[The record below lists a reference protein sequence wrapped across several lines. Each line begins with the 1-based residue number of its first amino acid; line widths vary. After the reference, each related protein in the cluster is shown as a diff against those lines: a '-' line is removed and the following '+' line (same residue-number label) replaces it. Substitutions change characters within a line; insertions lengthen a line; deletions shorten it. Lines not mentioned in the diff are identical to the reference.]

1 MPRHSPTMA
10 PGPNPLHF
18 KEILEDAMRY
28 AITMTTTPAKYNALW
43 PARARPED
51 VSAVARRITNP
62 SSQTP
67 IAEKNPAETAPA
79 VAGGRSAPRPGVRYW
94 SMLGPLKSGAGDGAA
109 AGAGGAA
116 SRGGAMWSRIAPMKY
131 RSVASPPTI
140 NITNTPDEGIPPANE
155 KTAAM
160 PS

>member
-43 PARARPED
+43 PARARVDD
-51 VSAVARRITNP
+51 VCAVARRITNP
-62 SSQTP
+62 SAQTP

-79 VAGGRSAPRPGVRYW
+79 VARGRSAPRPGVRYW
-94 SMLGPLKSGAGDGAA
+94 SMLGPLKSGTGGGAV

-116 SRGGAMWSRIAPMKY
+116 TWCGATSPRIAPMKY
-131 RSVASPPTI
+131 
-140 NITNTPDEGIPPANE
+140 
-155 KTAAM
+155 
-160 PS
+160 